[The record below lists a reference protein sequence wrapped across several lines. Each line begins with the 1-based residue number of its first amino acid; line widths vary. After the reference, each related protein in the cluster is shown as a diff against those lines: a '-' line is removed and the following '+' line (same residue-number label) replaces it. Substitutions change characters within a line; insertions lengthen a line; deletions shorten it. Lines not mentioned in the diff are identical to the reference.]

1 VSELERLERFDLVP
15 VVELEAWAFSSRES
29 PGYVPDPEAHCTAWG
44 AYWFACLA
52 DAGITDLE
60 PIALGSRH
68 VVTDALG
75 ASASLRAILA
85 RLVPVEERTDP
96 EAVGA
101 LSGGFA
107 LVANGRVVQEPMCCS
122 DLVNNHDWRALIDYR
137 EPAWRMVW
145 IGHPWL
151 SARADGDDIV
161 LSLPSEGA
169 PPEPAWVLNRALIHP
184 ALARATAR
192 LEALVPHVAAA
203 LLDGE
208 GNGRNA
214 RAVALKLCGLP
225 WQHEWDDE

>member
-1 VSELERLERFDLVP
+1 MAELERLERFDLVP
-15 VVELEAWAFSSRES
+15 VVELTAWTFSSREL
-29 PGYVPDPEAHCTAWG
+29 PDVHPSPEAHRAAWG

-52 DAGITDLE
+52 DADITDLE
-60 PIALGSRH
+60 PICPGSRH
-68 VVTDALG
+68 VTTDALG
-75 ASASLRAILA
+75 ASASLRTILA

-96 EAVGA
+96 EAVTP
-101 LSGGFA
+101 LYGGFA

-122 DLVNNHDWRALIDYR
+122 DLANNRDWHELIDYR

-169 PPEPAWVLNRALIHP
+169 TPEPAWVLNRALLAP

-192 LEALVPHVAAA
+192 LEALVPHVTAA
-203 LLDGE
+203 LLDAE
-208 GNGRNA
+208 GNGGNA
-214 RAVALKLCGLP
+214 RALALKLCGLP
-225 WQHEWDDE
+225 WEHEWDNE

>member
-1 VSELERLERFDLVP
+1 MAELERFERFDLVP

-29 PGYVPDPEAHCTAWG
+29 PGYTPDADAHGAAWG
-44 AYWFACLA
+44 AHWFACLA

-60 PIALGSRH
+60 PIYPGSMH
-68 VVTDALG
+68 VTTGALG
-75 ASASLRAILA
+75 ASAGLRAILS
-85 RLVPVEERTDP
+85 RLVPAEERADP
-96 EAVGA
+96 DAFGA
-101 LSGGFA
+101 LDGGFA

-122 DLVNNHDWRALIDYR
+122 DLANNRDWHELIDYR

-169 PPEPAWVLNRALIHP
+169 TPEPAWVLNRALIAP

-203 LLDGE
+203 LLDAE
-208 GNGRNA
+208 GNGPNA
-214 RAVALKLCGLP
+214 RALALKLCGLS
-225 WQHEWDDE
+225 WEHEWDYE